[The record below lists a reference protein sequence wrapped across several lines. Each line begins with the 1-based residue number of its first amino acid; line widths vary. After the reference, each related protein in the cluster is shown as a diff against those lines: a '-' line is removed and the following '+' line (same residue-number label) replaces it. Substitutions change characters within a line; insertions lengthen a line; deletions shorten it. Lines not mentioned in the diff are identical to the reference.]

1 MITVQDLPFTTAVVV
16 EAVFNPVEKQDQV
29 AKVVAEVVVEV
40 VTQYRMEQ
48 LTLAVEAVAALIK
61 VVLKVVM
68 VDLVSSL
75 LDMPQLNLQ
84 LQQRV
89 LISLY
94 NQLMQLRRMEPH
106 QPQI

>member
-16 EAVFNPVEKQDQV
+16 EVVFNPVEKQDQV
-29 AKVVAEVVVEV
+29 AKVEAEAVVEV

-48 LTLAVEAVAALIK
+48 PTLVVEAVVAPML
-61 VVLKVVM
+61 VVLKVVL
-68 VDLVSSL
+68 VDLVSLL
-75 LDMPQLNLQ
+75 LDMQQLNLQ

-94 NQLMQLRRMEPH
+94 NQLMQLRRTELH

>member
-16 EAVFNPVEKQDQV
+16 EVVSKPAVNQDQV

-48 LTLAVEAVAALIK
+48 LTLAVEAVAAPIK

-68 VDLVSSL
+68 VDLVSLL

-84 LQQRV
+84 LQRRA
-89 LISLY
+89 LISPY

>member
-1 MITVQDLPFTTAVVV
+1 MV
-16 EAVFNPVEKQDQV
+16 ENLLNK
-29 AKVVAEVVVEV
+29 
-40 VTQYRMEQ
+40 YRMEQ
-48 LTLAVEAVAALIK
+48 LTLVVEAVVLVVSMNILLK
-61 VVLKVVM
+61 VVL
-68 VDLVSSL
+68 VDLVSLL

-94 NQLMQLRRMEPH
+94 NQLMQLRKMEPH